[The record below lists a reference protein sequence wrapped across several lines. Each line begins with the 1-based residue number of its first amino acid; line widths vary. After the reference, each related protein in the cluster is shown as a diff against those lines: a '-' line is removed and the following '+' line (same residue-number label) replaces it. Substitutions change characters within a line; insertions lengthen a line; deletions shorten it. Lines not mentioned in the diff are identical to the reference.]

1 MRLLSRRRAPSCSP
15 PKLLCVGLVILGAAN
30 TWTISTVGDPRAEM
44 FRCIAA
50 AFALRFVLM
59 LLVFIP
65 RHVPWWEAVCTGVG
79 MALVPSWFLS
89 LCVRPRCHLS
99 LWLDAPALSVHII
112 GSILTSLSEWQRWRW
127 KQLPQ
132 NAGRLYV
139 GGLFGIAKHIN
150 YSGEILT
157 FFGWA
162 ALTRRLSALA
172 VPLFFALALSLAYVP
187 DLQRHIRRRYANDA
201 NMSRWQTMGDIV
213 PRDRPVT
220 LATVALLCTGSCC
233 ACIL

>member
-1 MRLLSRRRAPSCSP
+1 MDDRPRWEHTARMRLLSRRRAPSCSP

-112 GSILTSLSEWQRWRW
+112 GSILTSLSEWQRWRRCSQMLASRCGGASPDHEAQRR
-127 KQLPQ
+127 KAAMHTLSTHTDTH
-132 NAGRLYV
+132 AHTHTRDERLGV
-139 GGLFGIAKHIN
+139 
-150 YSGEILT
+150 
-157 FFGWA
+157 
-162 ALTRRLSALA
+162 R
-172 VPLFFALALSLAYVP
+172 
-187 DLQRHIRRRYANDA
+187 
-201 NMSRWQTMGDIV
+201 
-213 PRDRPVT
+213 
-220 LATVALLCTGSCC
+220 
-233 ACIL
+233 